1 MQLGTTEVQEKDL
14 NKMRVLLFLEAL
26 FLAVD
31 LKTHRIGIQ
40 TAKEYLIILREDFD
54 R

>member
-14 NKMRVLLFLEAL
+14 NKMRVLTYSLRL

-31 LKTHRIGIQ
+31 LKPIEL
-40 TAKEYLIILREDFD
+40 EYKLPKNTL
-54 R
+54 